1 MRGLR
6 KLILMVCILAIIFAL
21 TGTVRVQALNDEMET
36 FFDSKLPYIEIQVN
50 ATAQTQPNEN
60 LTVVVNLET
69 PADIG
74 VQHFNLE
81 VFGFINGTT
90 ELSMLN
96 ITDNNFFLNNTSKEY
111 VNSTYVPNWVW
122 GVTFGE
128 ITMTYNATVESFGQT
143 IVTTFPD
150 VMNGF
155 PMTQVENTYLEAL
168 EAQNTILQAQ
178 LESLNESFQ
187 QLTNLFQNLTNTFAQ
202 LNQNYTELYQNYT
215 SAKGSV
221 GDLDNTQHVATVLA
235 VTTIVFLVTTVYLV
249 MRRPKE
255 AW

>member
-1 MRGLR
+1 
-6 KLILMVCILAIIFAL
+6 
-21 TGTVRVQALNDEMET
+21 
-36 FFDSKLPYIEIQVN
+36 
-50 ATAQTQPNEN
+50 
-60 LTVVVNLET
+60 
-69 PADIG
+69 
-74 VQHFNLE
+74 LE

>member
-6 KLILMVCILAIIFAL
+6 KLTLMVCILAIIFAL
-21 TGTVRVQALNDEMET
+21 IGTVRVQALNDEMAT
-36 FFDSKLPYIEIQVN
+36 FFDSQLPYIGIQVN
-50 ATAQTQPNEN
+50 ATAQTQPTEN
-60 LTVVVNLET
+60 ITVVVNLET
-69 PADIG
+69 QADVG

-81 VFGFINGTT
+81 VFGFLNGTT

-111 VNSTYVPNWVW
+111 VNSTYVPSWVW

-128 ITMTYNATVESFGQT
+128 ISLTYNASGEGLVL
-143 IVTTFPD
+143 TFPS
-150 VMNGF
+150 VINGF
-155 PMTQVENTYLEAL
+155 PMTQVENTYLEGL
-168 EAQNTILQAQ
+168 ETQNTILQAQ
-178 LESLNESFQ
+178 LKSLNESFQ
-187 QLTNLFQNLTNTFAQ
+187 QLTNLFQNLTNTFQ
-202 LNQNYTELYQNYT
+202 LLNQNYTELYQDYT
-215 SAKGSV
+215 SVKGSV
-221 GDLDNTQHVATVLA
+221 GDLDNTQRVATVLA